1 MGKTEMNVDTVFEHV
16 LHENVLSRGGVKFFV
31 ADVFGVSIV
40 ENHPLL
46 SYFFCHGKMAKKGCV
61 THFCVCYTFAVLPV
75 CEYAS
80 MRPFFL
86 IFS

>member
-1 MGKTEMNVDTVFEHV
+1 MLITVFEHV

-46 SYFFCHGKMAKKGCV
+46 SYFFCHGKMAKKG
-61 THFCVCYTFAVLPV
+61 
-75 CEYAS
+75 
-80 MRPFFL
+80 
-86 IFS
+86 

>member
-1 MGKTEMNVDTVFEHV
+1 MNVDTVFEHV
-16 LHENVLSRGGVKFFV
+16 LHENVLSRGGVVVEFFV

-46 SYFFCHGKMAKKGCV
+46 SYFFLSWKNGEKGVCNTFLRVLHLCCATCV
-61 THFCVCYTFAVLPV
+61 L

-80 MRPFFL
+80 MRPFF
-86 IFS
+86 